1 MLLCDLSACD
11 SRLANVRSVVSRSS
25 NKPFSERDF
34 TASERAGAGTC
45 CMLEHFH
52 FSSWL
57 LMMESKSF
65 QLRYKQCQNRYSMFW
80 VFLHRQTD

>member
-1 MLLCDLSACD
+1 MLEVW
-11 SRLANVRSVVSRSS
+11 LAGLQINHS
-25 NKPFSERDF
+25 
-34 TASERAGAGTC
+34 ASETSQRQRELALAPAAAGT
-45 CMLEHFH
+45 LEHFH

-80 VFLHRQTD
+80 VFFTQTNRLIETDGYMHT

>member
-45 CMLEHFH
+45 CCWNTGT
-52 FSSWL
+52 FSL
-57 LMMESKSF
+57 LILALDDGIEKFS
-65 QLRYKQCQNRYSMFW
+65 
-80 VFLHRQTD
+80 T